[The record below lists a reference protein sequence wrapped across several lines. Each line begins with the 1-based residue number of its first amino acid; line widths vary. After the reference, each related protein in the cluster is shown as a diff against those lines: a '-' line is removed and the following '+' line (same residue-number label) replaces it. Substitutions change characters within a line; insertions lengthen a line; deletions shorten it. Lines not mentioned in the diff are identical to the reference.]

1 MAEIEIEVKGG
12 GEGCGGDCMCGGMEK
27 PKPAGPTKDEMIA
40 ELKVLL
46 NKTDR
51 NGLAE
56 RQVQIDE
63 LMGKISE
70 YGKEED

>member
-1 MAEIEIEVKGG
+1 MSMEIEIKSEDKCEYCGHEKGS
-12 GEGCGGDCMCGGMEK
+12 ME
-27 PKPAGPTKDEMIA
+27 PKKTKDEMIA

-46 NKTDR
+46 GKSDA
-51 NGLAE
+51 NGQAE

-63 LMGKISE
+63 LMAKIAE

>member
-1 MAEIEIEVKGG
+1 MSMEIEIKSDKCEY
-12 GEGCGGDCMCGGMEK
+12 CGHDKAME
-27 PKPAGPTKDEMIA
+27 PKQTKDDMIA

-46 NKTDR
+46 NKSDA
-51 NGLAE
+51 NGQAE

-63 LMGKISE
+63 LMAKIAE